1 MGIEPDH
8 VTGRLVRNRG
18 GQVIIHHRLADGT
31 ATDSVDGMVI
41 SASEHRE
48 LYELINEVMK
58 GGDVNEPI
66 STSDSWTE
74 TVCQL

>member
-1 MGIEPDH
+1 M
-8 VTGRLVRNRG
+8 
-18 GQVIIHHRLADGT
+18 IIHHRLADGT

-58 GGDVNEPI
+58 GGEDSESPI
-66 STSDSWTE
+66 RKQKSFDPWE
-74 TVCQL
+74 TAHKAV